1 MKTTTMNMFMV
12 IAMTITTGVIER
24 VSSAEPP
31 AGTDNPD
38 VQTRAID
45 KKVSDFPDHLST
57 PEAAC
62 AAWQR
67 ASARK
72 DAQAISQLSWIP
84 LDPAQQE
91 KWYRKEEARDAE
103 GLAIYLKALAESK
116 IVEVLIWRSE
126 LAQVI
131 TYLPFPA
138 GKGRSPFSA
147 RTFGCIK
154 GQWKNL
160 GEDRLPTL
168 EAARENF
175 TRKKD
180 AMWQRLE
187 TIRKNLHATAAP
199 MPALPPHAD

>member
-1 MKTTTMNMFMV
+1 MKTTTMNMFMA
-12 IAMTITTGVIER
+12 IAMTITTGMIER

-31 AGTDNPD
+31 AGTDNPA

-45 KKVSDFPDHLST
+45 KKVSDFPDRTDLST

-67 ASARK
+67 ASASK

-84 LDPAQQE
+84 LDPAQLENQ
-91 KWYRKEEARDAE
+91 YRREEARDAE
-103 GLAIYLKALAESK
+103 GFAIYLKALAESK
-116 IVEVLIWRSE
+116 IVEVQIWRNN
-126 LAQVI
+126 LAQVV
-131 TYLPFPA
+131 TYLPFPV
-138 GKGRSPFSA
+138 GKGQSPFSA

-168 EAARENF
+168 EATREYF

-180 AMWQRLE
+180 ALWQRFE
-187 TIRKNLHATAAP
+187 IIRKNQRATATQKY
-199 MPALPPHAD
+199 